1 MANKIKWED
10 ADFKWEQAPT
20 TGTPYTWDEV
30 SLIEEIGT
38 SGLGTETALEA
49 LPEEKKKKVIR
60 LVMRRRGI
68 KMYDEAKEVK
78 NITAHAESVEMI
90 IKEVKSTMLV
100 ENINV

>member
-10 ADFKWEQAPT
+10 ADFKWEKAPT

-30 SLIEEIGT
+30 ILIEGVGA
-38 SGLGTETALEA
+38 SGLGTETALEI
-49 LPEEKKKKVIR
+49 LPDEKKKKVIK

-78 NITAHAESVEMI
+78 NITAHVESVEMI
-90 IKEVKSTMLV
+90 IKEIKATMLA
-100 ENINV
+100 ENVNV